1 MAISYLKATT
11 PAKAGV
17 QLGTV
22 TLAKAA
28 HRYRDLS
35 NWAPASAGVAAGGVA
50 ASALAHIQMKHQ
62 SGRDL

>member
-28 HRYRDLS
+28 HHYLDLAT
-35 NWAPASAGVAAGGVA
+35 WAPVSAGVDEMVGNA
-50 ASALAHIQMKHQ
+50 
-62 SGRDL
+62 